1 MQLKNVVG
9 NFKEVGSSTYY
20 RSNLLFPQIYSK
32 IKFIVMTKIGAKLR
46 RVTTLNI
53 LAKTYYLGFKKTH
66 QSKYFNFKVR

>member
-53 LAKTYYLGFKKTH
+53 LAKTYYLGLKKNPPI
-66 QSKYFNFKVR
+66 QIL